1 MAISKV
7 SADFDVTVDLSVN
20 DGTPN
25 RLVPVDCLPMLEARL
40 DGFALW
46 GIERAH
52 CETVDPSYLRFFELL
67 FRSQ

>member
-25 RLVPVDCLPMLEARL
+25 RLVPMDCLPMLEARL

-46 GIERAH
+46 GME
-52 CETVDPSYLRFFELL
+52 
-67 FRSQ
+67 

>member
-25 RLVPVDCLPMLEARL
+25 RLVPVDCLLMLEARL

-46 GIERAH
+46 GME
-52 CETVDPSYLRFFELL
+52 
-67 FRSQ
+67 